1 METTGKLIRV
11 TPEELAAILDRC
23 RTENVTILAI
33 IGPGIRLSDDPTDW
47 PEDLLGEHSYQL
59 DKQWD
64 SVAERVARLS
74 QLRHLLLWSLEL
86 NELGARAIAE
96 DLPQLNSLSISGN
109 KIGDAGALAIAEHLP
124 QLNSLDVGSNKI
136 GDAGARAIAEHLQHL
151 NSLSIGSN
159 EIGDAGV
166 RAIAEHLTQLNSLS
180 IRSNKIGDAG
190 ARAIAEH
197 LTPLNSLDIGFNQI
211 GDAGARAIAEHL
223 QQLSSLNIDYNNI
236 EDAGVRAIA
245 EHLPQLKSLSIC
257 GNKIGD
263 AGARAIAEHL
273 QQLNSLYVSRNNIGD
288 AGARAIATNLRHLK
302 SLWLNNNSIGQ
313 GTIDAIG
320 QNLHA
325 LTKLSVAENDLVSD
339 ISPLAQLPAISHLNA
354 SETSVSDL
362 SPFAKQ
368 VLSGWPVRWD
378 RYAGGNG
385 LFVEECPLVRP
396 TVEIANQGPEAVRN
410 YFREIETQGVDRL
423 YEAKVL
429 ILGGG
434 GAGKTSLLRR
444 LYQTDQ
450 PLPTE
455 DQTTRGIDIH
465 RQDFTADNGKPF
477 RLNVWDFGGQQI
489 YHATHQFFLT
499 KSSLYIL
506 VDDTRKDDKS
516 IHDEAFKFWLEVVE
530 TLSDS
535 SPLLI
540 FQNEKGGR
548 SKSIDEPGI
557 KGRFPNFQQK
567 FAGNLDDPDSAT
579 KIRQAIEYFV
589 QQLPHVGDEVP
600 AKWIPI
606 RQAVEEVAQQKP
618 FITQEEY
625 FQIYSRHL
633 EFDRT
638 KALHLSRY
646 LHDLGV
652 FLHFQDDPLLRKTVI
667 LQNQWATEA
676 VFRILDDELVK
687 QQRGRF
693 SQADCERIWLDSQY
707 ADMHAELLGLMVKF
721 ELCYPLG
728 GAGEFKSVVGN
739 ASRGSDVAYGE
750 CRWLAPQLLSPS
762 KPQEL
767 DKWAAPSDLVVS
779 FRYTFLPRGLVSRLM
794 VRQHRFAKQLDLSW
808 AHGAFFE
815 HDGTAVL
822 VEETTK
828 GNEIEIRAR
837 GPENKALL
845 SVLATEL
852 EALNDTFKGLK
863 GKVEKWVP
871 CICPKCRAT
880 TDPDMF
886 RQKELVERKGK
897 HKLTIECRKSYED
910 VSVLEL
916 LDGLKLEHLPD
927 WAKAAKPVAD
937 PVDDGDRTLP
947 RVLISYSHDSDA
959 HAAQVRKLAERLRG
973 DGVDCRIDQY
983 VTNPSQGWPLWMDAE
998 VEAADFVL
1006 ILFTERYATRAREP
1020 RKSGVR
1026 FESVLILND
1035 LYDAGMLNDKFIP
1048 ILFDQADERH
1058 ILKWL
1063 RPYNVYVVSTED
1075 GHEKLRRRLLDDPS
1089 VLIPPLGSPTKKGPA
1104 NP

>member
-1 METTGKLIRV
+1 MEATGKLIRV
-11 TPEELAAILDRC
+11 TLNELATILDRL
-23 RTENVTILAI
+23 RTENVITFAIL
-33 IGPGIRLSDDPTDW
+33 GSGVTLMSDHATW
-47 PEDLLGEHSYQL
+47 PEFFLGKQVYQISGS
-59 DKQWD
+59 WD
-64 SVAERVARLS
+64 SLAERVARLG
-74 QLRHLLLWSLEL
+74 QLHELVLRHFRL
-86 NELGARAIAE
+86 NATGARAIAE
-96 DLPQLNSLSISGN
+96 SLSQLTSLN
-109 KIGDAGALAIAEHLP
+109 IGHND
-124 QLNSLDVGSNKI
+124 I
-136 GDAGARAIAEHLQHL
+136 GDAGARAIAENQP
-151 NSLSIGSN
+151 
-159 EIGDAGV
+159 
-166 RAIAEHLTQLNSLS
+166 QLNSLDV
-180 IRSNKIGDAG
+180 G
-190 ARAIAEH
+190 
-197 LTPLNSLDIGFNQI
+197 
-211 GDAGARAIAEHL
+211 
-223 QQLSSLNIDYNNI
+223 YN
-236 EDAGVRAIA
+236 D
-245 EHLPQLKSLSIC
+245 
-257 GNKIGD
+257 
-263 AGARAIAEHL
+263 
-273 QQLNSLYVSRNNIGD
+273 IGD
-288 AGARAIATNLRHLK
+288 AGARAIATNLRQLK
-302 SLWLNNNSIGQ
+302 NFCLDHNSIGQ
-313 GTIDAIG
+313 PTIAAIG
-320 QNLHA
+320 ENLHA
-325 LTKLSVAENDLVSD
+325 LSELSVADNKLVSD
-339 ISPLAQLPAISHLNA
+339 IAPLAHLPALSRLNV
-354 SETSVSDL
+354 SKTSVSDL

-368 VLSGWPVRWD
+368 VLEGWPVRWERWGD
-378 RYAGGNG
+378 EKG
-385 LFVEECPLVRP
+385 LFVKDCPLVRP
-396 TVEIANQGPEAVRN
+396 SVEIASQGPEAVLN

-429 ILGGG
+429 ILGEG

-444 LYQTDQ
+444 LYQTDL

-625 FQIYSRHL
+625 FQIYRRHL

-728 GAGEFKSVVGN
+728 GAGE
-739 ASRGSDVAYGE
+739 

-822 VEETTK
+822 VEETPK

-871 CICPKCRAT
+871 CICPKCRTT

-886 RQKELVERKGK
+886 RQVELVERKSK

-916 LDGLKLEHLPD
+916 LDGLKLEPLPD
-927 WAKAAKPVAD
+927 WAKAVAD
-937 PVDDGDRTLP
+937 PVDDGDRTRP

-973 DGVDCRIDQY
+973 EGIDCRIDQY